1 MFRTILFTQGEL
13 GVDVARGLA
22 AMPDVTLAGILL
34 ERPRPIRRTLQERIK
49 RAFRY
54 HGPMGA
60 VQLLLRRA
68 SNGSGH
74 DEELSDEAALR
85 ELADSQGLPLHVTS
99 DLHDQQ
105 SLDLVRRVS
114 PDLGVVIGTTIL
126 KPSLFDLPRLGSV
139 NLHQARVPEYQGSRA
154 LFWALYNDEPEMG
167 ITIHRVASKV
177 DAGDVI
183 LETSVPLEYDFQRFR
198 GEYDA
203 FAQEYS
209 ESIREPS
216 VRLMLEAVRQLA
228 CGEAKPRAQDAGRA
242 VRRRIPTYSETREL
256 KRILEA
262 RHRRQRDHT
271 PAGAP
276 TAEPTP

>member
-1 MFRTILFTQGEL
+1 MSALQLF
-13 GVDVARGLA
+13 
-22 AMPDVTLAGILL
+22 I
-34 ERPRPIRRTLQERIK
+34 
-49 RAFRY
+49 
-54 HGPMGA
+54 
-60 VQLLLRRA
+60 RRA
-68 SNGSGH
+68 SNSTADDGA
-74 DEELSDEAALR
+74 ELSDEAALR
-85 ELADSQGLPLHVTS
+85 ELADSHGFPLHVTS

-105 SLDLVRRVS
+105 SLELVRSVS

-126 KPSLFDLPRLGSV
+126 KPSLFELPRLGSV

-203 FAQEYS
+203 FAQEFS
-209 ESIREPS
+209 EAIRKPS
-216 VRLMLEAVRQLA
+216 VELMLEAVRQLA
-228 CGEAKPRAQDAGRA
+228 RGEAKSRAQDAGRA
-242 VRRRIPTYSETREL
+242 VRRRIPTYSQTRQL

-262 RHRRQRDHT
+262 RYRQRRNGA
-271 PAGAP
+271 PAGRP
-276 TAEPTP
+276 SAEPAP